1 MITEAYYFRLALNF
15 FKLSICSSV
24 SLSAFPLL
32 FIAASLPL
40 SFSICL
46 SISICLSFP
55 PPLCLSVCPNQTLV
69 FKPSKT
75 CKSPI
80 FKPPTLTLFCSLSLC
95 LSVCLCLCLSV
106 SVSLSFS
113 RTTFLTFPPLFPL
126 SIHFLSPIPFETL
139 LIRDKNFSPP
149 LAPPPP
155 HTHTRRNLSF
165 LSLFIFLFSSICWS
179 VKRSAQSTFA
189 LRPIPV
195 IKSRPPTTAQFV
207 VRKSW
212 DYLNGVLCFTLSG
225 AHSLAA
231 AQIATGLDLAGVRA
245 DVTPRL
251 QHVSFVNTPWC
262 TRMMHSRK
270 SKTFIQSL

>member
-1 MITEAYYFRLALNF
+1 M
-15 FKLSICSSV
+15 K
-24 SLSAFPLL
+24 
-32 FIAASLPL
+32 
-40 SFSICL
+40 
-46 SISICLSFP
+46 P
-55 PPLCLSVCPNQTLV
+55 PCA
-69 FKPSKT
+69 SKT
-75 CKSPI
+75 QLSEVVRYDRILTYQLKS
-80 FKPPTLTLFCSLSLC
+80 TSLLT
-95 LSVCLCLCLSV
+95 
-106 SVSLSFS
+106 
-113 RTTFLTFPPLFPL
+113 TPL
-126 SIHFLSPIPFETL
+126 ETNQ
-139 LIRDKNFSPP
+139 R
-149 LAPPPP
+149 A
-155 HTHTRRNLSF
+155 TR
-165 LSLFIFLFSSICWS
+165 

-189 LRPIPV
+189 LRPILV